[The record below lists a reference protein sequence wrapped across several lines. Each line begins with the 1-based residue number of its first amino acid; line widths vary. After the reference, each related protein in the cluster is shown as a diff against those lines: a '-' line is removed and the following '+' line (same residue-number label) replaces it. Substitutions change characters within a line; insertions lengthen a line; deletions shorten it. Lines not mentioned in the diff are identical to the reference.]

1 LASSVRPAPT
11 IYFDHNATTPLRP
24 EVRAAMAAA
33 LEHDWGNPSSIHGV
47 GRRARAVVEAA
58 RGEVAALVGGAS
70 DEIVFTSGGTEGDNL
85 AIRGL
90 AHAAAAAR
98 GDSRAA
104 HVISSPL
111 EHPAVAGAL
120 AALAR
125 DGMQVTLLPVSASGE
140 LDPEDLR
147 RALRPETVLVT
158 LALANHELGNV
169 YPIAALAA
177 LARAGGALF
186 HCDAVQ
192 AVGRVPAD
200 VHALGVDALTLSAH
214 KLYGPK
220 GVGAL
225 WVRQGLLPEPLVAG
239 GHQERERRAGTENVP
254 GIVGFGQACRLAR
267 AELAL
272 VGPRVAGLR
281 DELEARLLAIPGA
294 RVHGARGS
302 RVPGTCNVAFAGA
315 PGELLLINL
324 DLEGVC
330 VSTGAACTSGTLEPS
345 SVLLGLG
352 LDPTRAREALRF
364 SLGAGNSAEEVERVA
379 ALMPP
384 LVARVRAA
392 V

>member
-1 LASSVRPAPT
+1 VGSAPA

-33 LEHDWGNPSSIHGV
+33 LEEAWGNPSSIHGV
-47 GRRARAVVEAA
+47 GRRARAAMEAA
-58 RGEVAALVGGAS
+58 RAEVAALLDGAV
-70 DEIVFTSGGTEGDNL
+70 EEVIFTSGGTEGDNL

-98 GDSRAA
+98 GMAEGA

-120 AALAR
+120 AALGRA
-125 DGMQVTLLPVSASGE
+125 GMSITLLPVSASGE

-147 RALRPETVLVT
+147 RALRPTTVLVT

-169 YPIAALAA
+169 YPVAELAA
-177 LARAGGALF
+177 IARAGGALF
-186 HCDAVQ
+186 HSDAVQ
-192 AVGRVPAD
+192 AAGRIPID
-200 VHALGVDALTLSAH
+200 VRALGVDALTLSAH
-214 KLYGPK
+214 KLHGPK
-220 GVGAL
+220 GTGAL

-254 GIVGFGQACRLAR
+254 GIVGFGAACRLAR
-267 AELAL
+267 PELA
-272 VGPRVAGLR
+272 RTAAQIARLR
-281 DELEARLLAIPGA
+281 DALEARLLAIPGA
-294 RVHGARGS
+294 RLHGAAGS
-302 RVPGTCNVAFAGA
+302 RVPGTSNVGFAGA
-315 PGELLLINL
+315 AGELLLINL

-345 SVLLGLG
+345 PVLLGLG
-352 LDPTRAREALRF
+352 LAPAQAREAVRF
-364 SLGAGNSAEEVERVA
+364 SLGGGNTDQEVEQVA
-379 ALMPP
+379 GLMPG

-392 V
+392 T